1 MTKAIVS
8 AMSLGVL
15 LIMTGSA
22 PASVESPP
30 SEATPLGSEYDC
42 SHACNDCQKNCQSI
56 PAGSKQTDCM
66 RACTSTAAGCCAGYG
81 KKPPQGLSCA
91 CM

>member
-1 MTKAIVS
+1 MLNKTVI
-8 AMSLGVL
+8 AMASVGAL
-15 LIMTGSA
+15 LITFSSSDPYVAVG
-22 PASVESPP
+22 
-30 SEATPLGSEYDC
+30 SEAQASEHDC
-42 SHACNDCQKNCQSI
+42 RNTCNDCQKSCQSI

-66 RACTSTAAGCCAGYG
+66 RACTSTAAGCCAGDG

>member
-1 MTKAIVS
+1 MLKKTII
-8 AMSLGVL
+8 AMGFAGSLLVTL
-15 LIMTGSA
+15 SSTA
-22 PASVESPP
+22 PYIAAG
-30 SEATPLGSEYDC
+30 SEAQASEHDC
-42 SHACNDCQKNCQSI
+42 RNTCNDCQKNCQSV

-81 KKPPQGLSCA
+81 KNPPQGLSCA

>member
-1 MTKAIVS
+1 MLKIALIVIGGLVLTVGAS
-8 AMSLGVL
+8 AS
-15 LIMTGSA
+15 SA
-22 PASVESPP
+22 DDTPQHE
-30 SEATPLGSEYDC
+30 PLGTEHDC
-42 SHACNDCQKNCQSI
+42 RNTCNDCQKNCQSI

-66 RACTSTAAGCCAGYG
+66 RSCTSTAAGCCAGYG